1 MSSRK
6 TDGSFKVDPHKKM
19 ERAAVEAT
27 EAPAPDT
34 TTVPEEPEQKKP
46 TKRKK
51 SDGKRVNFVLPWE
64 VYAQWEEVAEAFGGN
79 FSQFAIEAIK
89 KDLKNNTDL
98 YNDYIQK
105 KHGIFGE

>member
-1 MSSRK
+1 MSK
-6 TDGSFKVDPHKKM
+6 GFKGSNPLEKRAK
-19 ERAAVEAT
+19 AAVEA
-27 EAPAPDT
+27 APAPDT

-79 FSQFAIEAIK
+79 FSQFAVKAIE
-89 KDLKNNTDL
+89 KDLKNNAAVYKEVIERL
-98 YNDYIQK
+98 
-105 KHGIFGE
+105 G

>member
-1 MSSRK
+1 MAKK
-6 TDGSFKVDPHKKM
+6 TFNRNNPLDNIAK
-19 ERAAVEAT
+19 AAVET
-27 EAPAPDT
+27 APAPDT

-79 FSQFAIEAIK
+79 FSQFAIKAIE
-89 KDLKNNTDL
+89 KDLKNNAAV
-98 YNDYIQK
+98 YKENI
-105 KHGIFGE
+105 ERMN

>member
-1 MSSRK
+1 MSK
-6 TDGSFKVDPHKKM
+6 GFKSYNPHDNIAK
-19 ERAAVEAT
+19 AAVEAP

-34 TTVPEEPEQKKP
+34 TTAPEEPEQKKT

-64 VYAQWEEVAEAFGGN
+64 VYVQWEEVAEAFGGN

-98 YNDYIQK
+98 YNVYIQK